1 MSAQQYAATA
11 GRTVVTG
18 DPDLARLQPGDLLF
32 WGGSAGSIHHVAIY
46 VGGGRMV
53 HAPRTGSTVHVR
65 DVYDGDFYAAT
76 RPLAIAPVAA

>member
-1 MSAQQYAATA
+1 MSGQQYAATA

-32 WGGSAGSIHHVAIY
+32 WGGSASSIHHVALYI
-46 VGGGRMV
+46 GGGQMV

-65 DVYDGDFYAAT
+65 DVYDGDFFAAT
-76 RPLAIAPVAA
+76 RPLASSPVPA